1 MSKNNA
7 DFFKEKNK
15 WSEIKDRLLRCYL
28 APYFQKVLLTKK
40 PIFYVDCFAG
50 KGRFEDGKPGS
61 PLIAL
66 TVREECFQ
74 RTRRQDLDGA
84 IQTCFIDLN
93 YADDLRSN
101 IASVHPSHDAPKV
114 IHGKYEEEIEKCL
127 RNKGGYNVFLY
138 IDPYGIK
145 ALDSKQFDR
154 FQTFHFHTFEM
165 LINFNSFG
173 FFRDACQALRVDY
186 SQDEAFQDLGDLVE
200 YDPTIVSATRKSID
214 LLTNIAG
221 GDYWKRIVRDY
232 PQKINGYQA
241 EQRLSTEYKRRLR
254 EKYKYVLDMPICLKP
269 GQHPKYRMIHVS
281 NHESG
286 CFLMAQNMLK
296 RKDELYREIQ
306 SDGQEQISI
315 FDSNPDMCSS
325 IEGGWITKKEVEE
338 KVEAFIANMKKDFGI
353 TEFVA
358 EFMSEHGLLC
368 EFKMLYDILDTM
380 QNRKMIQ
387 IIRNPAVKQGGKLRK
402 FWEEKSSQ
410 TVTIR
415 RLCR

>member
-7 DFFKEKNK
+7 DFFKAKNK
-15 WSEIKDRLLRCYL
+15 WSEIKDRLLQCYL
-28 APYFQKVLLTKK
+28 APYFQKVLMTKK

-66 TVREECFQ
+66 TVRDECFQ
-74 RTRRQDLDGA
+74 RTRRKDLDGA

-93 YADDLRSN
+93 YANDLKMN
-101 IASVHPSHDAPKV
+101 IDSVHSLYDQPKV
-114 IHGKYEEEIEKCL
+114 VHGKYEEEIEKCL
-127 RNKGGYNVFLY
+127 CNKSGYNVFLY

-154 FQTFHFHTFEM
+154 FQTFNFHTFEM

-173 FFRDACQALRVDY
+173 FFRDACRALRVDY
-186 SQDEAFQDLGDLVE
+186 SQDEAFKDLDDLVE
-200 YDPTIVSATRKSID
+200 YDPTTVNATQKSID

-221 GDYWKRIVRDY
+221 GDYWKRIVWDY

-254 EKYKYVLDMPICLKP
+254 KKYKYVLDMPIRLKP
-269 GQHPKYRMIHVS
+269 GQRPKYRMIHVS

-296 RKDELYREIQ
+296 RKDELYQEIQ
-306 SDGQEQISI
+306 SDVYDQISI
-315 FDSNPDMCSS
+315 FDSDPDMCSS
-325 IEGGWITKKEVEE
+325 IEGGWVTKKEVEE
-338 KVEAFIANMKKDFGI
+338 KVETFIANMKMEMRI
-353 TEFVA
+353 TEFIA

-368 EFKMLYDILDTM
+368 DFKMLYDILDTM
-380 QNRKMIQ
+380 RNRGIIQ
-387 IIRNPAVKQGGKLRK
+387 IVRNPELTQNGTPRN
-402 FWEEKSSQ
+402 FWEEKSNQ

-415 RLCR
+415 RL